1 MGVSSCKVRC
11 LPNEGLEVSVGNQ
24 GGGGEGEVGDRTGTL
39 ASPQP
44 RHNGRTLISKAIL
57 KRERGRQ
64 REKSIAVVISFVI
77 GSHGLV
83 T

>member
-1 MGVSSCKVRC
+1 M
-11 LPNEGLEVSVGNQ
+11 SVGNQ

-57 KRERGRQ
+57 KREREGDKER
-64 REKSIAVVISFVI
+64 RV
-77 GSHGLV
+77 
-83 T
+83 